1 MAGQKSQSRFYIQ
14 PKPGEVEFDLF
25 GPVQKK
31 DIRVGYIDP
40 DRGYVTGAT
49 ICEANAHAKLNPG
62 SQFILN
68 NRDSV
73 RFLSINEVN
82 DLTPSDA
89 FDSTGVPGNST
100 GVECEGVTVD
110 NPSGPP
116 IAEFMGG
123 GGVGAKGNPII
134 GKDGSVLGVHLV
146 ERGFGYKYA
155 PLVDIKDKFGPGAG
169 AVAYSI
175 LAPEVNRG
183 WEFYESKSD
192 VEDYYPIDTKD
203 GTNIQTLCSDAAS
216 EVPFGYTYTVAGER
230 TNEWDPTI
238 YANLTEDL
246 FRRRILAYQEYLDAL
261 RLPWFATRYKGDMLE
276 PSKVSSDGGLELN
289 PDYIFEKRQEY
300 SKSLQGVYAVQHPG
314 WGSYDLRNLESD
326 IANGS
331 SLSGSTN
338 KDVADVEFEVFV
350 HVLKNV
356 VNEGF
361 RFQFTEVIN
370 KDVPPEM
377 GRYGPDTF
385 TIKASEV
392 DNTAKDPGMWKSG
405 SVKKITKKLRIDTL
419 YEVQSIGSHA
429 GKKTEQGLVNKLGR
443 GAQETPNN
451 TSLEKKAGKFIFA
464 DLVASVNDD
473 DDMQIGATVGEF
485 TQENMWRTHD
495 GVTKNEPK
503 SHLTVNPDGTWT
515 EKFETKGHSTHDLF
529 YKVSRRELEGRNG
542 VIDDKLPTSSD

>member
-14 PKPGEVEFDLF
+14 PKPGEVEFNLF

-73 RFLSINEVN
+73 RFLNINEVN

-89 FDSTGVPGNST
+89 FDSTGVPGNKT
-100 GVECEGVTVD
+100 GVECEGVTID
-110 NPSGPP
+110 NPVESPTV
-116 IAEFMGG
+116 EFMGG
-123 GGVGAKGNPII
+123 GGVGAKGNPVI

-155 PLVDIKDKFGPGAG
+155 PLVDVKDKHGPGAG
-169 AVAYSI
+169 VVAYSI

-216 EVPFGYTYTVAGER
+216 EVPYGYTYTVAGER

-338 KDVADVEFEVFV
+338 KDIADVEFEVFV

-385 TIKASEV
+385 TIRASDV
-392 DNTAKDPGMWKSG
+392 DNVSKDPGLWESG
-405 SVKKITKKLRIDTL
+405 SIKKITKKIRIDTL
-419 YEVQSIGSHA
+419 YEVKSIGSHA

-464 DLVASVNDD
+464 DLVA
-473 DDMQIGATVGEF
+473 TV
-485 TQENMWRTHD
+485 TVSYT
-495 GVTKNEPK
+495 
-503 SHLTVNPDGTWT
+503 HLT
-515 EKFETKGHSTHDLF
+515 
-529 YKVSRRELEGRNG
+529 
-542 VIDDKLPTSSD
+542 LPPIYSV

>member
-73 RFLSINEVN
+73 RFLNINEVN

-216 EVPFGYTYTVAGER
+216 EVPFGYTYTVTGER
-230 TNEWDPTI
+230 TNECCLLYTS
-238 YANLTEDL
+238 
-246 FRRRILAYQEYLDAL
+246 DA
-261 RLPWFATRYKGDMLE
+261 
-276 PSKVSSDGGLELN
+276 
-289 PDYIFEKRQEY
+289 
-300 SKSLQGVYAVQHPG
+300 
-314 WGSYDLRNLESD
+314 
-326 IANGS
+326 
-331 SLSGSTN
+331 
-338 KDVADVEFEVFV
+338 ADE
-350 HVLKNV
+350 
-356 VNEGF
+356 
-361 RFQFTEVIN
+361 
-370 KDVPPEM
+370 
-377 GRYGPDTF
+377 
-385 TIKASEV
+385 
-392 DNTAKDPGMWKSG
+392 
-405 SVKKITKKLRIDTL
+405 
-419 YEVQSIGSHA
+419 
-429 GKKTEQGLVNKLGR
+429 
-443 GAQETPNN
+443 
-451 TSLEKKAGKFIFA
+451 
-464 DLVASVNDD
+464 
-473 DDMQIGATVGEF
+473 
-485 TQENMWRTHD
+485 
-495 GVTKNEPK
+495 
-503 SHLTVNPDGTWT
+503 
-515 EKFETKGHSTHDLF
+515 
-529 YKVSRRELEGRNG
+529 
-542 VIDDKLPTSSD
+542 

>member
-1 MAGQKSQSRFYIQ
+1 MC
-14 PKPGEVEFDLF
+14 
-25 GPVQKK
+25 
-31 DIRVGYIDP
+31 IRD
-40 DRGYVTGAT
+40 
-49 ICEANAHAKLNPG
+49 
-62 SQFILN
+62 
-68 NRDSV
+68 
-73 RFLSINEVN
+73 
-82 DLTPSDA
+82 
-89 FDSTGVPGNST
+89 
-100 GVECEGVTVD
+100 
-110 NPSGPP
+110 
-116 IAEFMGG
+116 
-123 GGVGAKGNPII
+123 
-134 GKDGSVLGVHLV
+134 
-146 ERGFGYKYA
+146 
-155 PLVDIKDKFGPGAG
+155 
-169 AVAYSI
+169 
-175 LAPEVNRG
+175 
-183 WEFYESKSD
+183 
-192 VEDYYPIDTKD
+192 
-203 GTNIQTLCSDAAS
+203 
-216 EVPFGYTYTVAGER
+216 
-230 TNEWDPTI
+230 
-238 YANLTEDL
+238 
-246 FRRRILAYQEYLDAL
+246 
-261 RLPWFATRYKGDMLE
+261 
-276 PSKVSSDGGLELN
+276 SSDGGLELN

-473 DDMQIGATVGEF
+473 DDMQIGATVGELSLI
-485 TQENMWRTHD
+485 H
-495 GVTKNEPK
+495 
-503 SHLTVNPDGTWT
+503 
-515 EKFETKGHSTHDLF
+515 
-529 YKVSRRELEGRNG
+529 
-542 VIDDKLPTSSD
+542 I